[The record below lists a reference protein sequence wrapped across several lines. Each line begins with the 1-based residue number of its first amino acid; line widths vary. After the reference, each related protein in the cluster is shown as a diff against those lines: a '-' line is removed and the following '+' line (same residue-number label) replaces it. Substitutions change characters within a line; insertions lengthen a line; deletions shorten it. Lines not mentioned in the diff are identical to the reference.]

1 MGNDEFLKIA
11 IEEVRRYT
19 KEHLEDP
26 QDFDIYVVWVCK
38 TLQNNKALLSTT
50 LLDGMYFECTYN
62 GDKKELYF
70 DAYQKL
76 ENRCIKM
83 EDYPMELQDTV
94 ELMNSSDYKD
104 RFKAEYWQAKIR
116 YDKLDDMTVK
126 YEARTL
132 TFIPRCSLELLKEQ
146 KKHLGNYIRT
156 LKIRAEIEGIEL

>member
-11 IEEVRRYT
+11 TEEVRRYT
-19 KEHLEDP
+19 NEHLEDP
-26 QDFDIYVVWVCK
+26 QDFDVYVVWVCK

-62 GDKKELYF
+62 GDKQEMYL
-70 DAYQKL
+70 DAY
-76 ENRCIKM
+76 R
-83 EDYPMELQDTV
+83 
-94 ELMNSSDYKD
+94 
-104 RFKAEYWQAKIR
+104 
-116 YDKLDDMTVK
+116 KLDDMTVK

-132 TFIPRCSLELLKEQ
+132 TFIPRCSLDLLKEQ